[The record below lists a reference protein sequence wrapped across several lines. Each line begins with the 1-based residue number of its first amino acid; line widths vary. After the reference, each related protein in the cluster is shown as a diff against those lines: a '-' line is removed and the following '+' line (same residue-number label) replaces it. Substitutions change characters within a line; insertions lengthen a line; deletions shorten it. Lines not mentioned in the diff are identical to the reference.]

1 MKSRQEQQLKVR
13 YFLPPNSVEP
23 EMFILDQDGAGSFF
37 GPDNPMADSSK
48 IFRREEEG
56 GGGYESHLAWEIP

>member
-48 IFRREEEG
+48 IFRLVG
-56 GGGYESHLAWEIP
+56 GGEGLDSMSHN